1 MAHGVPLPTQKL
13 NFLRIMEK
21 NLLIENLK
29 TKAGIDNL
37 SDRTYDEVATVL
49 LPMFADDE
57 KITDESWSIPL
68 QMLKSMS
75 GQLRHEV
82 ADGISKGKAQWE
94 NEQKTA
100 QQKSIDDAV
109 SAFKAQWE
117 KDHASG
123 TPPVEE
129 GKPDIAAL
137 VAEQVKAQMEGL
149 TGENSEFAKLS
160 KQFSD
165 YLKLQAEKDKAAAEA
180 DVRSQIKDFLIGRG
194 VDEDDYAL
202 EIMLEKLVIGDKP
215 DVAALK
221 AKAEKEYEAIYKR
234 MHKGENAQ
242 PFAGGGGGGGNA
254 IEQEIDAWAKRRDG
268 IAASEAAAA
277 AELEKQIFK

>member
-1 MAHGVPLPTQKL
+1 
-13 NFLRIMEK
+13 MEK

-29 TKAGIDNL
+29 AKAGIDNL

-49 LPMFADDE
+49 QPMFADDE
-57 KITDESWSIPL
+57 KITDESWNLPI

-94 NEQKTA
+94 NEQKTS

-109 SAFKAQWE
+109 AAFKAQWE
-117 KDHASG
+117 KDHASN
-123 TPPVEE
+123 TPPAGED
-129 GKPDIAAL
+129 KPDIAAL
-137 VAEQVKAQMEGL
+137 VAEQVKAQMAGL

-194 VDEDDYAL
+194 VEEDDYAL

-221 AKAEKEYEAIYKR
+221 AKAEKDYEAIYKR

-254 IEQEIDAWAKRRDG
+254 IEQEIDAWAKRRDD